1 MTTGAPVARRTAP
14 TAARCG
20 WSAPLRLAKTALA
33 PIVSG
38 QKGASAPSGL
48 KSSRPVPRIG
58 PNRDLRLALT
68 AAKTRARARDVGRA
82 KVVTEIV
89 TAPVRIGEHGTAAAR
104 TAQTRTAQTRT
115 VPARTVPADPMGGVL
130 TGVGLTEAV
139 LAVAAR
145 TPVVPTQADPMPAV
159 PGPM

>member
-20 WSAPLRLAKTALA
+20 RSAPLRLAKTALA

-68 AAKTRARARDVGRA
+68 AARTRARARDVGRV

-104 TAQTRTAQTRT
+104 TAQTRTAQ
-115 VPARTVPADPMGGVL
+115 ARTVPADPMGDVL
-130 TGVGLTEAV
+130 TGVGPTEAV

>member
-20 WSAPLRLAKTALA
+20 RSAPLRLAKTALA

-68 AAKTRARARDVGRA
+68 AARTRARARDVGRV

-104 TAQTRTAQTRT
+104 TAQTRT
-115 VPARTVPADPMGGVL
+115 VPADPMGGVL
-130 TGVGLTEAV
+130 TGVGPTEAV

-145 TPVVPTQADPMPAV
+145 TPVVPTQADQMPAV